1 MPTEPDAGNASG
13 SDPGGIRDLELLLRS
28 MEPEL
33 LDGEFVFV
41 SVPGRT
47 SIAGLGD
54 AALASVREPEGV
66 TLVLPRSTADAAGLT
81 YDFVA
86 AWITLRVHS
95 ALDAVGLT
103 AAVAG
108 ALAGAGISCN
118 VVAGRFHDHLLVPHE
133 RADDAQRVLLALAA
147 G

>member
-1 MPTEPDAGNASG
+1 
-13 SDPGGIRDLELLLRS
+13 
-28 MEPEL
+28 MEPVL

-41 SVPGRT
+41 SVPDP
-47 SIAGLGD
+47 AHLPALAD
-54 AALASVREPEGV
+54 AALASVSEPEGV
-66 TLVLPRSTADAAGLT
+66 TLVVPRDTADAGGFP

-86 AWITLRVHS
+86 AWIMLRVHS

-103 AAVAG
+103 ATVAG

-118 VVAGRFHDHLLVPHE
+118 VLAGRFHDHLLVPHE